1 MITAVNKDFF
11 LWPLRAAMLALALHA
26 APSFAQ
32 TYPAK
37 ALRIVV
43 AYAPGGTNDI
53 SARAIGQKLTELWG
67 VPVIGTELVAK
78 SPPDGYTLLLTPPSF
93 TTNPTY
99 LPKLPY
105 DTLRD
110 FAPIT
115 LLNINPQVL
124 VVNPSVPARTAKEL
138 AALARAARRHELQ
151 FVRQRRGQ
159 PSGVRIVQRHGGR
172 EDCACAVQRQCA
184 VAAGGGERRDRSVGE
199 RRAGGDGHDQGRA
212 CAAGGDDES
221 EAFPCAAGAAHAR

>member
-1 MITAVNKDFF
+1 
-11 LWPLRAAMLALALHA
+11 MLALALHA

-67 VPVIGTELVAK
+67 VPVIVDNRPGGGTVIGTELVAK

-105 DTLRD
+105 DTLKD
-110 FAPIT
+110 FAGVT
-115 LLNINPQVL
+115 SVSDAANVL
-124 VVNPSVPARTAKEL
+124 VVAPQLKVKTMRELIDYGKTHAGQVNFASAGISSAAYINAELFNQAAGVKPVHVPYKTMPD
-138 AALARAARRHELQ
+138 ALTNIIAGNVQ
-151 FVRQRRGQ
+151 FVF
-159 PSGVRIVQRHGGR
+159 SSVSS
-172 EDCACAVQRQCA
+172 A
-184 VAAGGGERRDRSVGE
+184 VALIKYLTAPAAAATIRKAGMEP
-199 RRAGGDGHDQGRA
+199 A
-212 CAAGGDDES
+212 
-221 EAFPCAAGAAHAR
+221 